1 MTPEAGAVSP
11 GGTAGTAATGLV
23 TLIVGELGRAGPAA
37 RSRRPA
43 PTSGSQAAPASGS
56 NAVPGPQPGPAQWSC
71 QWSADGPG
79 LVSTGCE
86 GEPELTLTLSTD
98 DARSVKD
105 GRLEPSVAFMQ
116 GRLKT
121 SGDNALL
128 LRVLNWSASPA
139 FPSALSSWSAEYS
152 R

>member
-1 MTPEAGAVSP
+1 MSAKAGP
-11 GGTAGTAATGLV
+11 TGMV
-23 TLIVGELGRAGPAA
+23 TLIVGDVGRAGAAA

-43 PTSGSQAAPASGS
+43 PTSGSEAE
-56 NAVPGPQPGPAQWSC
+56 PGTAQWSC
-71 QWSADGPG
+71 QWSDDGPG
-79 LVSTGCE
+79 VVSIGSV
-86 GEPELTLTLSTD
+86 GEPDLTLTLSPD

-105 GRLEPSVAFMQ
+105 GRLGPSVAFMQ

-128 LRVLNWSASPA
+128 FSVLKWSDTPA
-139 FPSALSSWSAEYS
+139 FSSALSSWAAELS

>member
-1 MTPEAGAVSP
+1 M
-11 GGTAGTAATGLV
+11 V
-23 TLIVGELGRAGPAA
+23 TLIVGDVGRAGAAA

-43 PTSGSQAAPASGS
+43 PTSGSEAE
-56 NAVPGPQPGPAQWSC
+56 PGTAQWSC
-71 QWSADGPG
+71 QWSDDGPG
-79 LVSTGCE
+79 VVSIGSV
-86 GEPELTLTLSTD
+86 GEPDLTLTLSPD

-105 GRLEPSVAFMQ
+105 GRLGPSVAFMQ

-128 LRVLNWSASPA
+128 FSVLKWSDTPA
-139 FPSALSSWSAEYS
+139 FSSALSSWAAELS